1 MATSLIP
8 VPAPAT
14 RLARVALGS
23 ALLGLVLGAPAA
35 AQAPKFYPDDP
46 IAREPATQD
55 ASKAATYNVDLVL
68 ELAQNQFLAPGDR
81 TTPSPRAGNVNTA
94 DEVPDSTW
102 FTNRIGSRPMSIDE
116 LVRGPGGEAPDPSAW
131 TITHAK
137 SAGASPGFTA
147 RDAKG
152 QTYFISFDAPGAP
165 ESATGAIMVANKIF
179 WALGYYQVE
188 NFLTRIDPAK
198 LTIGDGVTIHT
209 RTGGKRPF
217 TPHDL
222 RAVLGRAQQSPDGT
236 YRAIAALQL
245 PGKVIG
251 NFKYYGTRTDDP
263 NDIVPHEHRRELR
276 ALKIFGAWT
285 NLVDMKAGNTIDV
298 LIEEGGHS
306 VVRHYLQDVG
316 STFGAGANGPHD
328 YDEGWEWLWEGGK
341 AFKRLISLGLYLQP
355 WQTVD
360 YEFHPAVGRFEGD
373 EFEPEKWRARVPV
386 PAHRHLRGDDALWAA
401 RRVAAF
407 SDEAIRAIVKTA
419 QFSDPSAERLLGD
432 IIIKRRDKIVRQYLP
447 AVNPTAEFSLAPS
460 GEFRFTNVAVDYK
473 VADVPSRGYKATWS
487 TFDNRTQQST
497 AIGET
502 SAPAGG
508 GMQAPAGLPVA
519 DGAYV
524 RVDVAAVGAPQASWA
539 TPVQVYF
546 RRNAGAW
553 SLVGVE
559 RQ

>member
-1 MATSLIP
+1 
-8 VPAPAT
+8 
-14 RLARVALGS
+14 
-23 ALLGLVLGAPAA
+23 
-35 AQAPKFYPDDP
+35 
-46 IAREPATQD
+46 
-55 ASKAATYNVDLVL
+55 VL

-94 DEVPDSTW
+94 DEVPDSSW

-116 LVRGPGGEAPDPSAW
+116 LVRGPGGEAPDPTAW

-263 NDIVPHEHRRELR
+263 NDIVPHLLSPHDRRP
-276 ALKIFGAWT
+276 
-285 NLVDMKAGNTIDV
+285 
-298 LIEEGGHS
+298 IEEGGHPS
-306 VVRHYLQDVG
+306 SGTTCRTGVQLAPAPAA
-316 STFGAGANGPHD
+316 TTTT
-328 YDEGWEWLWEGGK
+328 K
-341 AFKRLISLGLYLQP
+341 LGVLLEAARPSSAHP
-355 WQTVD
+355 WGYACSRQTVD
-360 YEFHPAVGRFEGD
+360 YEPI
-373 EFEPEKWRARVPV
+373 PQW
-386 PAHRHLRGDDALWAA
+386 
-401 RRVAAF
+401 
-407 SDEAIRAIVKTA
+407 
-419 QFSDPSAERLLGD
+419 
-432 IIIKRRDKIVRQYLP
+432 
-447 AVNPTAEFSLAPS
+447 
-460 GEFRFTNVAVDYK
+460 
-473 VADVPSRGYKATWS
+473 
-487 TFDNRTQQST
+487 
-497 AIGET
+497 
-502 SAPAGG
+502 GG
-508 GMQAPAGLPVA
+508 
-519 DGAYV
+519 
-524 RVDVAAVGAPQASWA
+524 SK
-539 TPVQVYF
+539 
-546 RRNAGAW
+546 
-553 SLVGVE
+553 
-559 RQ
+559 